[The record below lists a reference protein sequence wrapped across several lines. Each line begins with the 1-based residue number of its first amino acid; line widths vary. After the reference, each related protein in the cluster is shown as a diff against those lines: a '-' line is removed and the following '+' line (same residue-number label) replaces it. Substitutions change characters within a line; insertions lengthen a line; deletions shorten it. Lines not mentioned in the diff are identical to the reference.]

1 MGAQRG
7 AFFSALIELCFQY
20 RLKWTRRGH
29 DTTIMNKL
37 IFSKFKAIVG
47 GNLNILLSGGAPL
60 APDAHD
66 FVRTCLGITLLQGY
80 GLTETAATACIP
92 DGSDLSTGR
101 VGAPLQEVSQLSVTP
116 DTFLILIG

>member
-1 MGAQRG
+1 
-7 AFFSALIELCFQY
+7 
-20 RLKWTRRGH
+20 
-29 DTTIMNKL
+29 MNKL

-116 DTFLILIG
+116 DTF

>member
-1 MGAQRG
+1 
-7 AFFSALIELCFQY
+7 
-20 RLKWTRRGH
+20 
-29 DTTIMNKL
+29 MNKL

-101 VGAPLQEVSQLSVTP
+101 VGAPLQEVSRLSVTP
-116 DTFLILIG
+116 DTFLILIGNFPMENSLQFFI